1 MSYASGGLIQ
11 ATDYNNLAWG
21 GTQGTYTNSPNNVA
35 YVMGVGTGTYGYGQ
49 DLSQINTVTASGT
62 VTAAQWAGFLYLLNR
77 ALGHQSGTAGQVST
91 SGNLNMT
98 AGQTITYFANISS
111 AVTTINNNPLA
122 YPDGAQGST
131 TTGTNFDASLTSST
145 GLSSYTVDRT
155 VTFASAQH
163 ARYFFNAGGKLN
175 LVLSTLNSTENGSE
189 NSFNRLVT
197 ALGGIN
203 FSATSNG
210 GRTGSGAAV
219 TLNTNLTSHGYYD
232 NAFNTP
238 TTVVQVTDTTSSYTA
253 STAQIQC
260 FYGGTNDTTNGAKGA
275 VVVFRTVYTI
285 ADKTWD
291 DTFSA
296 TYRTRVDIVYPEST
310 YLTNTWGTPTVS

>member
-21 GTQGTYTNSPNNVA
+21 GTQGTYTAVTKNVA

-49 DLSQINTVTASGT
+49 DLSQINTVAASGT

-77 ALGHQSGTAGQVST
+77 AAGHQYGLAGQVST

-98 AGQTITYFANISS
+98 AGETITYFANITS

-122 YPDGAQGST
+122 YNAQGST
-131 TTGTNFDASLTSST
+131 TTGTNFDAAVSSTT
-145 GLSSYTVDRT
+145 GLSSYTVDRV

-163 ARYFFNAGGKLN
+163 ARYFFNAGGQLN
-175 LVLSTLNSTENGSE
+175 FVMQAINSADSGAE
-189 NSFNRLVT
+189 NSFSRLVSGI
-197 ALGGIN
+197 GGIN
-203 FSATSNG
+203 FKATDNG
-210 GRTGSGAAV
+210 GRTGSGI
-219 TLNTNLTSHGYYD
+219 TLNTNLTTHGYFD
-232 NAFNTP
+232 NAFNAP
-238 TTVVQVTDTTSSYTA
+238 TTVVQVTDTTTSYTA
-253 STAQIQC
+253 STALLQC
-260 FYGGTNDTTNGAKGA
+260 YYGGTNDTTNGAKGA
-275 VVVFRTVYTI
+275 VVVFRTVFTI

-291 DTFSA
+291 DTLSL

-310 YLTNTWGTPTVS
+310 YLTSSWGTPTVS

>member
-1 MSYASGGLIQ
+1 MSYATGGLIQ

-21 GTQGTYTNSPNNVA
+21 GTQGTYMSSPNNVA

-49 DLSQINTVTASGT
+49 DLSQINTVAASGT

-77 ALGHQSGTAGQVST
+77 AAGHQYGVAGQVST

-98 AGQTITYFANISS
+98 AGGTVTYFANVSS

-122 YPDGAQGST
+122 YNSQGST
-131 TTGTNFDASLTSST
+131 TTGTNFDAALTSST
-145 GLSSYTVDRT
+145 GLAAYTVDRI

-163 ARYFFNAGGKLN
+163 ARYFFNAGGQLN
-175 LVLSTLNSTENGSE
+175 LVLTAINSTDNGTE

-203 FSATSNG
+203 FSATTNG
-210 GRTGSGAAV
+210 GRTGSGGAV

-232 NAFNTP
+232 NAFNAP
-238 TTVVQVTDTTSSYTA
+238 TTVVSVTDTTSSYTA

-260 FYGGTNDTTNGAKGA
+260 YYGGTNDTTNGAKGA

-296 TYRTRVDIVYPEST
+296 TYRMRVDIVYPEST